1 MKWSTSADGHL
12 QRRRIAVLCMAD
24 ASTQLR
30 SAPPNFLPPTC
41 NEPGHRHE
49 AICQASVALP
59 YVVLVGYAA
68 IDIAAL
74 RLGRKMRN
82 VMQRRVMELPRNSLA
97 WRLELATRNTTTL
110 FFGCLILFSGAR
122 VLEMA
127 FLIPVTLPIS
137 WPAFWWLHEVSYC
150 AFIFTKSLVLL
161 MQATTV
167 AAILWLDDTR
177 EPSVSDAPCK
187 LCVEWSLLPTFAKAL
202 YASFAATHLCI
213 FVSLV
218 IVNATI
224 GNGGCPRWAL
234 MWWMGGVS
242 LLLALEFVCISV
254 MAYCAFR
261 AQRRWNADTMFG
273 VDVAARRIA
282 YGSFFYGGTFLLR
295 CAHNFLY
302 NFILLAWPGYD
313 ATFCAYG
320 LLDMCAVLIVC
331 EILPSLG
338 VLYVLNPAF
347 AEVDAVSELSEPL
360 SSARS

>member
-74 RLGRKMRN
+74 RLGRKMRH

-137 WPAFWWLHEVSYC
+137 WPSC
-150 AFIFTKSLVLL
+150 TKRVIALSSSQKVLL
-161 MQATTV
+161 CSCKRQPWPRSFGLTT
-167 AAILWLDDTR
+167 L
-177 EPSVSDAPCK
+177 
-187 LCVEWSLLPTFAKAL
+187 
-202 YASFAATHLCI
+202 ASHRYRMHRA
-213 FVSLV
+213 S
-218 IVNATI
+218 
-224 GNGGCPRWAL
+224 
-234 MWWMGGVS
+234 
-242 LLLALEFVCISV
+242 
-254 MAYCAFR
+254 CA
-261 AQRRWNADTMFG
+261 
-273 VDVAARRIA
+273 
-282 YGSFFYGGTFLLR
+282 
-295 CAHNFLY
+295 
-302 NFILLAWPGYD
+302 
-313 ATFCAYG
+313 
-320 LLDMCAVLIVC
+320 
-331 EILPSLG
+331 
-338 VLYVLNPAF
+338 
-347 AEVDAVSELSEPL
+347 
-360 SSARS
+360 